1 MKIKITDLL
10 DHYYEDSIKLNTPP
24 VDTPAPYTAPQPK
37 HRFKRPLMVAAALL
51 IVFCGGFILYLGF
64 PATSVGG
71 ALGSGDETG
80 SLDASLIFQEEW
92 GASLQDS
99 ALPEPETGYVDTDTD
114 TEVNVETEVPETQA
128 LPEDNSIRFLVA
140 DLSFPI
146 SSDSELADIA
156 IDTIEKN
163 AIMRFHIPALQDA
176 LYEASPDGDMSEAMG
191 SADFMW
197 QYDEWD
203 NTLIDLF
210 YFDTQL
216 SLVFG
221 DTETKLGQG
230 INGFYDGYF
239 YCVYPL
245 SMDPAEKTA
254 LEQYLGADTAA
265 ASPLHI
271 RLDYDEYAL
280 TPAPDYHAPDY
291 ENDYEASSVVL
302 PAASSLPLSTENDTD
317 GDGMLT
323 AALDISYEYDGI
335 TGSIV
340 KFTVDP
346 SNGHIRWYHR
356 HPYALSDSDTIY
368 IAWANYVLS
377 SIEVNAVLIFSDGTE
392 VPIGGGDNIGFEDD
406 LRWEESRLS
415 WLAEDYGLDLEGK
428 TVTFIK
434 SEEQI
439 YPFT

>member
-10 DHYYEDSIKLNTPP
+10 DHYYEDSIKLDTPP
-24 VDTPAPYTAPQPK
+24 VDTPAPYTASQPK

-80 SLDASLIFQEEW
+80 NLDASLSFQEEL
-92 GASLQDS
+92 GTSLQDS
-99 ALPEPETGYVDTDTD
+99 VFPEPETGDVNTDTNS
-114 TEVNVETEVPETQA
+114 EENAEAPETQA

-156 IDTIEKN
+156 IDTIDKN
-163 AIMRFHIPALQDA
+163 AILRFHIPALQDA
-176 LYEASPDGDMSEAMG
+176 LYAASPDGDMSEAMC
-191 SADFMW
+191 SADFME
-197 QYDEWD
+197 QYEQWD
-203 NTLIDLF
+203 NALIDLF
-210 YFDTQL
+210 YFDSQL

-239 YCVYPL
+239 YCMYPL
-245 SMDPAEKTA
+245 SMDPAGKTA
-254 LEQYLGADTAA
+254 LEQYLRADAA
-265 ASPLHI
+265 ADSPLHI

-280 TPAPDYHAPDY
+280 TPAPDYHAPDC
-291 ENDYEASSVVL
+291 ENDYKASSGVL
-302 PAASSLPLSTENDTD
+302 PTSSSLTLSTENDAD

-323 AALDISYEYDGI
+323 ADLDISYEYDKI

-340 KFTVDP
+340 KFTVDL

-356 HPYALSDSDTIY
+356 HPYALSDSDTAY

-392 VPIGGGDNIGFEDD
+392 VPIGGGDNVGFEDD

-428 TVTFIK
+428 AVTFIK
-434 SEEQI
+434 IEEQI